1 LKKFLFSD
9 CKDFLQL
16 FISNMINIDRILSK
30 MGIDLDDNAL
40 DVRNN
45 TLIIIFF
52 LQNQTHNVLPDLFGK
67 NFLQIKF

>member
-1 LKKFLFSD
+1 
-9 CKDFLQL
+9 
-16 FISNMINIDRILSK
+16 MINIDRILSK

-45 TLIIIFF
+45 TLIIF
-52 LQNQTHNVLPDLFGK
+52 LFYKIKHTMCCQTFFGK